1 MYEFD
6 GESNRSVSGDESFD
20 LDSVMRS
27 GLRSIPTPII
37 TPDFDSKVLA
47 RIAEES
53 APWYVRAGR
62 AVRLLKPAFAA
73 GALSLPICLALIAW
87 LSKPIPAPINLP
99 PSNAISARM
108 APLDQALDRPDLS
121 PATLRRISDDDRATR
136 DRRGET
142 QKDIRSTA
150 TV

>member
-6 GESNRSVSGDESFD
+6 GDSNRPVSGSESFD
-20 LDSVMRS
+20 LDTALRS
-27 GLRSIPTPII
+27 GLRSIPTPTIA
-37 TPDFDSKVLA
+37 PDFDSKVLA
-47 RIAEES
+47 RLAEET
-53 APWYVRAGR
+53 APWYVRTSLV
-62 AVRLLKPAFAA
+62 VRSLKPAFAA
-73 GALSLPICLALIAW
+73 GALSLPICLTLIAW
-87 LSKPIPAPINLP
+87 LSKPIPTTITLP
-99 PSNAISARM
+99 SSNAVSARM

-136 DRRGET
+136 GRRGET